1 LCKAQVKKSGN
12 FQEAHLARVLVTG
25 GAGFVG
31 SHIVDGLLAKGHEVL
46 VVDDL
51 SSGTR
56 ANLSDNV
63 DIVETSV
70 EDDTFLEV
78 AKSYR
83 PDVISHLA
91 AQASV
96 PVSMSDPNLDARVNI
111 IGGLNVI
118 RGAIEAECEQVVYV
132 NTGGALYG
140 EPEYLPCDEDHPI
153 RPISAYGLSKW
164 TSECY
169 FRTMLPDSIPLKVL
183 RPANIYGPRQDPHG
197 ESGVIAIFLRKM
209 LRGDQ
214 VTINGDGEHTRD
226 YVFVGDVVE
235 AHETAM
241 KHGESFVANIGT
253 GEGTSVNEIF
263 LHLQKVTGYSE
274 PAIHGPPR
282 PGDVRHI
289 ALDASRAKRVLGWEP
304 KVGLIEGLKM
314 TAESMRNADE

>member
-1 LCKAQVKKSGN
+1 MV
-12 FQEAHLARVLVTG
+12 RVLVTG

-31 SHIVDGLLAKGHEVL
+31 SHVVDGLLENGHDVL

-51 SSGTR
+51 STGTR
-56 ANLSDNV
+56 SNLSPQTEFVDLNV
-63 DIVETSV
+63 ANDAFVS
-70 EDDTFLEV
+70 V
-78 AKSYR
+78 AKSFA

-111 IGGLNVI
+111 IGGLNVV
-118 RGAIEAECEQVVYV
+118 RAAIEADCDQVVYV

-169 FRTMLPDSIPLKVL
+169 FRIMLPDSIPLKVL

-197 ESGVIAIFLRKM
+197 ESGVIAIFLRRM
-209 LRGDQ
+209 LCGDQ

-226 YVFVGDVVE
+226 YIYVGDIVE
-235 AHETAM
+235 AHEAAM
-241 KHGESFVANIGT
+241 NHGESLVANIGT
-253 GEGTSVNEIF
+253 GEGTSVNDIF
-263 LHLQKVTGYSE
+263 LNLQKVTGYSE
-274 PAIHGPPR
+274 PAVYGLPR

-289 ALDASRAKRVLGWEP
+289 ALDASRARRVLGWEP

-314 TAESMRNADE
+314 TAASMRNADE

>member
-1 LCKAQVKKSGN
+1 M
-12 FQEAHLARVLVTG
+12 ARVLVTG

-31 SHIVDGLLAKGHEVL
+31 SHVVDGLLAEGHEVL
-46 VVDDL
+46 VVDNL
-51 SSGTR
+51 STGTR
-56 ANLSDNV
+56 SNLPAGAELVDLDVSDDGFV
-63 DIVETSV
+63 GVV
-70 EDDTFLEV
+70 
-78 AKSYR
+78 KSFG

-96 PVSMSDPNLDARVNI
+96 PVSMGDPKLDARVNI

-118 RGAIEAECEQVVYV
+118 RGAIEAECEQVIYI

-214 VTINGDGEHTRD
+214 VTIYGDGEHTRD
-226 YVFVGDVVE
+226 YVYVGDVVE

-241 KHGESFVANIGT
+241 KHDESLVVNVGT
-253 GEGTSVNEIF
+253 GEGTSVNDIF
-263 LHLQKVTGYSE
+263 RRLQGVTGYGE
-274 PAIHGPPR
+274 PAIYGPPR

-289 ALDASRAKRVLGWEP
+289 ALDASRARRVLGWEP
-304 KVGLIEGLKM
+304 KVGLTEGLKM
-314 TAESMRNADE
+314 TAASMRNTDE

>member
-1 LCKAQVKKSGN
+1 MCKAQVKKSGN

-31 SHIVDGLLAKGHEVL
+31 SHIVDGLLENGHDVL

-51 SSGTR
+51 STGTCSNLP
-56 ANLSDNV
+56 ANAEFV
-63 DIVETSV
+63 DF
-70 EDDTFLEV
+70 DV
-78 AKSYR
+78 ANDGFVGVVKSFG

-91 AQASV
+91 AQSSV

-111 IGGLNVI
+111 LGGLNVI

-164 TSECY
+164 TAECY
-169 FRTMLPDSIPLKVL
+169 FRTMLPDSTLLKVL

-241 KHGESFVANIGT
+241 KHDESFVVNIGT
-253 GEGTSVNEIF
+253 GEGTSVNEIY
-263 LHLQKVTGYSE
+263 LHLQKVSGYSE

-289 ALDASRAKRVLGWEP
+289 ALDASRARRVLSWEP

-314 TAESMRNADE
+314 TAESMRDADE

>member
-1 LCKAQVKKSGN
+1 M
-12 FQEAHLARVLVTG
+12 ARVLVTG

-31 SHIVDGLLAKGHEVL
+31 SHVVDGLLENGHDVL

-51 SSGTR
+51 STGTR
-56 ANLSDNV
+56 SNLPPDAEFV
-63 DIVETSV
+63 DQDVA
-70 EDDTFLEV
+70 DDGFV
-78 AKSYR
+78 GVVKSFS

-96 PVSMSDPNLDARVNI
+96 PVSMSDPNLDAHVNI
-111 IGGLNVI
+111 MGGLNVI
-118 RGAIEAECEQVVYV
+118 RAAIEADCEQVVYV

-197 ESGVIAIFLRKM
+197 ESGVIAIFTRKM

-226 YVFVGDVVE
+226 YVYVGDVVE
-235 AHETAM
+235 AHETVM
-241 KHGESFVANIGT
+241 NHGDSFVANIGT

-263 LHLQKVTGYSE
+263 LHLQRVTGYSE
-274 PAIHGPPR
+274 PAIYGPPR
-282 PGDVRHI
+282 LGDVRHI
-289 ALDASRAKRVLGWEP
+289 ALDPSRARRVLGWEP
-304 KVGLIEGLKM
+304 KVGLLEGLKM
-314 TAESMRNADE
+314 TAASMRNADE

>member
-1 LCKAQVKKSGN
+1 M
-12 FQEAHLARVLVTG
+12 ARVLVTG

-51 SSGTR
+51 SSGSR
-56 ANLSDNV
+56 SNLPSDAEFV
-63 DIVETSV
+63 DLDVA
-70 EDDTFLEV
+70 DDGFV
-78 AKSYR
+78 GVVKSFS

-96 PVSMSDPNLDARVNI
+96 PVSMSDPELDARVNI
-111 IGGLNVI
+111 LGGLNVV
-118 RGAIEAECEQVVYV
+118 RAAMEADCEQVVYV

-169 FRTMLPDSIPLKVL
+169 FRTMLPDSISLKVL

-197 ESGVIAIFLRKM
+197 ESGVIAIFIRKM
-209 LRGDQ
+209 LHGDQ

-226 YVFVGDVVE
+226 YVYVGDVVE
-235 AHETAM
+235 AYEAAM
-241 KHGESFVANIGT
+241 NHDESFVANIGT
-253 GEGTSVNEIF
+253 GKGTSVNDIF
-263 LHLQKVTGYSE
+263 RHLRTVTGYSE
-274 PAIHGPPR
+274 PAVYGPPR

-314 TAESMRNADE
+314 TTASMRNADE

>member
-1 LCKAQVKKSGN
+1 M
-12 FQEAHLARVLVTG
+12 ARVLVTG

-31 SHIVDGLLAKGHEVL
+31 SHVVDGLLENGHDVL

-51 SSGTR
+51 STGTR
-56 ANLSDNV
+56 SNLPPDAEFV
-63 DIVETSV
+63 DQDVA
-70 EDDTFLEV
+70 DDGFV
-78 AKSYR
+78 GVVKSFS

-96 PVSMSDPNLDARVNI
+96 PVSMSDPILDARVNI
-111 IGGLNVI
+111 MGGLNVI
-118 RGAIEAECEQVVYV
+118 RAAIEGDCEQVVYV

-197 ESGVIAIFLRKM
+197 ESGVVAIFTRKM
-209 LRGDQ
+209 LRGDE

-226 YVFVGDVVE
+226 YVYVGDVVE
-235 AHETAM
+235 AHETVM
-241 KHGESFVANIGT
+241 NHGDSFVANIGT

-263 LHLQKVTGYSE
+263 LHLQRVTGYSE
-274 PAIHGPPR
+274 PAIYGPPR

-289 ALDASRAKRVLGWEP
+289 ALDPSRARRVLGWEP
-304 KVGLIEGLKM
+304 KVGLLKGLKM
-314 TAESMRNADE
+314 TAASMRNADE

>member
-1 LCKAQVKKSGN
+1 M
-12 FQEAHLARVLVTG
+12 ARVLVTG

-31 SHIVDGLLAKGHEVL
+31 SHIVDGLLRNGHDVL
-46 VVDDL
+46 IVDDL
-51 SSGTR
+51 STGTR
-56 ANLSDNV
+56 SNMPAGAEFV
-63 DIVETSV
+63 DLDVSGEGFV
-70 EDDTFLEV
+70 GV
-78 AKSYR
+78 VKSFR
-83 PDVISHLA
+83 PHAISHLA

-96 PVSMSDPNLDARVNI
+96 PVSMSDPILDARVNI
-111 IGGLNVI
+111 LGGLNVI
-118 RGAIEAECEQVVYV
+118 RGAVEAECEQVVYF

-140 EPEYLPCDEDHPI
+140 EPEYLPCDEEHPI

-169 FRTMLPDSIPLKVL
+169 FRMMLPDSIPLKVL

-226 YVFVGDVVE
+226 YVYVGDVAE

-241 KHGESFVANIGT
+241 NHGESFVANIGT
-253 GEGTSVNEIF
+253 SEGTSVNEIF
-263 LHLQKVTGYSE
+263 RHLQEVTGYGE

-289 ALDASRAKRVLGWEP
+289 ALDASRARRVLGWEP
-304 KVGLIEGLKM
+304 KVGLSEGLKM
-314 TAESMRNADE
+314 TAASMRNADE

>member
-1 LCKAQVKKSGN
+1 M
-12 FQEAHLARVLVTG
+12 ARVLVTG

-31 SHIVDGLLAKGHEVL
+31 SHIVDGLLAKGHDVL
-46 VVDDL
+46 VVDDY
-51 SSGTR
+51 SSGTCSNLP
-56 ANLSDNV
+56 ANAEFV
-63 DIVETSV
+63 DF
-70 EDDTFLEV
+70 DV
-78 AKSYR
+78 ANDGFVGVVKSFG

-91 AQASV
+91 AQSSV

-111 IGGLNVI
+111 LGGLNVI

-164 TSECY
+164 TAECY
-169 FRTMLPDSIPLKVL
+169 FRTMLPDSILLKVL

-226 YVFVGDVVE
+226 YVYVGDVVE
-235 AHETAM
+235 AHEAAM

-263 LHLQKVTGYSE
+263 LHLQRVTGYSK
-274 PAIHGPPR
+274 PAVYGPPR

-289 ALDASRAKRVLGWEP
+289 ALDASRARRVLGWEP

-314 TAESMRNADE
+314 TAASMRNAYE

>member
-1 LCKAQVKKSGN
+1 M
-12 FQEAHLARVLVTG
+12 ARVLVTG

-31 SHIVDGLLAKGHEVL
+31 SHVVDGLLENGHEVL
-46 VVDDL
+46 AVDDL
-51 SSGTR
+51 STGARS
-56 ANLSDNV
+56 NLPPDAEFV
-63 DIVETSV
+63 DQDVADDGFMGIV
-70 EDDTFLEV
+70 
-78 AKSYR
+78 KSFS

-111 IGGLNVI
+111 MGGLNVI
-118 RGAIEAECEQVVYV
+118 RAAIEADCEQVVYV

-169 FRTMLPDSIPLKVL
+169 FRTMLPDSISLKVL

-197 ESGVIAIFLRKM
+197 ESGVIAIFTRKM

-214 VTINGDGEHTRD
+214 VTINGDGAHTRD
-226 YVFVGDVVE
+226 YVYVGDVVE

-241 KHGESFVANIGT
+241 NHDEPLVANIGT

-263 LHLQKVTGYSE
+263 LHLQRVTGYSE
-274 PAIHGPPR
+274 PAIYGPPR

-289 ALDASRAKRVLGWEP
+289 ALDPSRARRILGWES
-304 KVGLIEGLKM
+304 KVGLLEGLKM
-314 TAESMRNADE
+314 TAASMRNADE